1 MNAEPVTS
9 ACGELLAA
17 RRHVVLGVSP
27 FNSYFSEA
35 RIAALIRWAAGT
47 FERFSIYVPD
57 GPSRY
62 TLEALGCAPAKARK
76 KAARQ
81 ARWLFNKIRRA
92 LGENGFSVDA
102 FSEIVLCSQ
111 MIDDNRA
118 YRVLCDE
125 VETRFAADAA
135 FRSGCLET
143 TRWVLEG
150 HLESGM
156 EATPEM
162 LESAVRHFKAEL
174 PLFMDSAAI
183 AGVASSVF
191 AYHQC
196 PDFLRSLYET
206 RDAGLRPNQG
216 FVIVRDG

>member
-1 MNAEPVTS
+1 MNAEPLTS
-9 ACGELLAA
+9 ACAELLAA

-35 RIAALIRWAAGT
+35 RIAALIRWAAGD

-76 KAARQ
+76 KAGRQ

-92 LGENGFSVDA
+92 LGENGFCEDA

-111 MIDDNRA
+111 TLEDNRA
-118 YRVLCDE
+118 YNAALDE
-125 VETRFAADAA
+125 VETRFHGDAG
-135 FRSGCLET
+135 FRRGCLQT
-143 TRWVLEG
+143 TRWVLES
-150 HLESGM
+150 HLEDGT
-156 EATPEM
+156 EATQEM
-162 LESAVRHFKAEL
+162 LESAVRYFKAEL

-183 AGVASSVF
+183 AGVESSLF

-206 RDAGLRPNQG
+206 RRAGLRAKQG